1 MNLVV
6 MDCVMQ
12 RVQHGVR
19 GIVIL
24 VVMGWPLYK
33 NFIQTF
39 FLFHIKYMRKE
50 DELWKSNDTRGITRM
65 SDDQRLGLTMI
76 ILPLKTTMEMKEATM
91 LLGKV
96 FKRLNNSL
104 NPFETYEMII
114 HLQMNEEWNQIAS
127 EKMKESLERC
137 KKKLEPFLSGSDGDG
152 RTEKDQAKTI

>member
-1 MNLVV
+1 
-6 MDCVMQ
+6 
-12 RVQHGVR
+12 
-19 GIVIL
+19 
-24 VVMGWPLYK
+24 
-33 NFIQTF
+33 
-39 FLFHIKYMRKE
+39 MRKE

-152 RTEKDQAKTI
+152 RTEKDQAKTIERRNAAHLKSKPELAERYAMAAADIFCTKKVKKSVEYNTIH